1 VLAPAHTPPEIVQR
15 MNDEINKALRQPEV
29 AQKLAAQGI
38 VVSTGTP
45 AAAQAFIEKQI
56 DVWAQVVKGNNIK
69 AD

>member
-1 VLAPAHTPPEIVQR
+1 
-15 MNDEINKALRQPEV
+15 V